1 MKVKLDIISTFI
13 GVLEDAYQ
21 NMKAAEFNQEN
32 LNMTKELISRCLEDE
47 TLSFYSDIFNS
58 ETKKV
63 ETSSDDNA
71 DDFTDIKDVQDSLSH
86 NTTDNVVEPLE
97 DDDDKYNYRYI
108 DNRRANRRVISDKT
122 FNVIDDAIINT
133 ETSKEALEV
142 LREKGIDVS
151 YSTVC
156 RRKHLMSGETR
167 SNSCKSYTTKA
178 KTAVNEMKEMG
189 CKEYNGDIYYADGTP
204 VPAVFST
211 NFVKCAVWKGAR
223 IPTKYIVAIYNGY
236 EVNED
241 TDIWHSNDDQRDTR
255 IENLVIST
263 DTTISHRKKMR
274 SKVEIEN
281 ICKIFAEEKGD
292 SLKIWQR
299 CVDELGDFIT
309 STLLSNIRTK
319 NKYGIISDKYFTAAD
334 VNQWYNEGTYLSTI
348 DITPKDNYTGDD
360 TKYAEMLE
368 KYAFTNK
375 EIPYKDKEFILKN
388 FLTQEYGMDKLLF
401 TDATDL
407 KYAIDSIRNKLKDKG
422 INISASYIRGII
434 NINGGGIEL
443 GG

>member
-13 GVLEDAYQ
+13 SVLEDAYQ

-63 ETSSDDNA
+63 ETSSNDNA

-86 NTTDNVVEPLE
+86 NTTDNVAEPLE
-97 DDDDKYNYRYI
+97 DDDKYNYRYS

-133 ETSKEALEV
+133 ETSKEAFEV

-151 YSTVC
+151 YPTVC

-204 VPAVFST
+204 VPAIFST
-211 NFVKCAVWKGAR
+211 NFVKCNVWKGAR

-241 TDIWHSNDDQRDTR
+241 TDIWHNNEDQRDTR

-263 DTTISHRKKMR
+263 DTTMSHKKKMR

-309 STLLSNIRTK
+309 STLISNIRTK
-319 NKYGIISDKYFTAAD
+319 NKYDTISDKYFTAAD

-348 DITPKDNYTGDD
+348 DITPKENYTGDD

-388 FLTQEYGMDKLLF
+388 FLTQEYGMDRLLF

-422 INISASYIRGII
+422 INISAGYIRGII